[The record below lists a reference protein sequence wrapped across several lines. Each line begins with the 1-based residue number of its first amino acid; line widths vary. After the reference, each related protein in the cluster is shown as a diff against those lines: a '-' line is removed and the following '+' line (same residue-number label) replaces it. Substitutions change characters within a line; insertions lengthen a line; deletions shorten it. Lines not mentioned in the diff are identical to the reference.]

1 MIKEKGIFS
10 AEVEPI
16 KFLGLGAGKDNWHD
30 IKTEGGGGACRT
42 DEMPWDSCE
51 EAERELVGISDKPLW
66 ERASLLECDRESVAP
81 WHVREALTL
90 DGSPELSRMLR
101 DERVHPTTR
110 AYKLQVT

>member
-30 IKTEGGGGACRT
+30 IKIEGGGGACRT
-42 DEMPWDSCE
+42 DEMPWESCE

-66 ERASLLECDRESVAP
+66 ERASLLECDRKGASGP
-81 WHVREALTL
+81 
-90 DGSPELSRMLR
+90 M
-101 DERVHPTTR
+101 TR
-110 AYKLQVT
+110 